1 MIMRIWRGVVATD
14 RVVEYVRYI
23 EETGLAEY
31 AEVPGNEGA
40 QMVTRELGGGRTE
53 VMTVSWWD
61 SLTSIRGFAG
71 ADIERAKYYPEDD
84 DYLLEREDLVRHYV
98 VAAQA
103 PTRFTAEFAPPDRIG
118 DGVDPS

>member
-14 RVVEYVRYI
+14 RLVEYVRYI

-31 AEVPGNEGA
+31 AEVPGSEGA
-40 QMVTRELGGGRTE
+40 QLVTRDLGASRTE

-71 ADIERAKYYPEDD
+71 DDIERAKYYPEDD
-84 DYLLEREDLVRHYV
+84 NFLLERDDRVRHYV
-98 VAAQA
+98 VAGQF
-103 PTRFTAEFAPPDRIG
+103 PTRLAAEFAPSDRV
-118 DGVDPS
+118 VDED